1 MRVETMD
8 TTEALGADQLESEK
22 QRISLSVDGQ
32 RLSLR
37 VERTQE
43 RLFREA
49 SLEIA
54 QTIRLYRGK
63 YPNTSEVPSEGYLAM
78 ATIDLAVRHEQLR
91 EALEQR
97 QADLAP
103 RLRRLNDSIDSLL
116 ATTQQ
121 LLDEEA

>member
-91 EALEQR
+91 EALVQR